1 MSAAPAATEAMAWRR
16 VMVSLAADQAEP
28 FADAL
33 LEAGALAASIEQD
46 RSGGQAEHALFGE
59 PDEPQAGL
67 WPDCQLDALLPPDA
81 DSAGLVRAA
90 AEALGLTELPAWT
103 EDTVADQDWVRATQS
118 QFDPIPIGHGLWIV
132 PTWHQPP
139 DPAAIN
145 LRLDPGQAFGT
156 GSHPTTRLCLQWLA
170 EHRPGGTVL
179 DYGCGSGILAIAARM
194 LGAAQVVGVDLD
206 PAAVQTAQ
214 HNAIANGVEA
224 RFGLPD
230 LGDAHGLFDVVLANI
245 LTRPL
250 IMLAPLLLS
259 RVRPGGHLVLSGIL
273 DRQAAEVIQAYGAGA
288 VMTQYGAP
296 GEWVCLTGVRRMPP
310 EPTTPPAGK

>member
-1 MSAAPAATEAMAWRR
+1 MAWRR
-16 VMVSLAADQAEP
+16 VAVSLAAEQAEP

-33 LEAGALAASIEQD
+33 LEAGALSASIEQD

-59 PDEPQAGL
+59 PDTPEPGL
-67 WPDCQLDALLPPDA
+67 WPDCMVDALLPLEA
-81 DSAGLVRAA
+81 SAAAVMASATQLAGLA
-90 AEALGLTELPAWT
+90 GIPQWT

-118 QFDPIPIGHGLWIV
+118 QFDPIPIASGLWIV

-170 EHRPGGTVL
+170 EHRPAGALL

-194 LGAAQVVGVDLD
+194 MGAARVVGVDLD

-214 HNAIANGVEA
+214 DNAAANGVQA
-224 RFGLPD
+224 QFGLPD
-230 LGDAHGLFDVVLANI
+230 LAAAQGQFDVVMANI

-259 RVRPGGHLVLSGIL
+259 RLRPGGHLVLSGIL
-273 DRQAAEVIQAYGAGA
+273 DRQSSEVIQAYAAGA
-288 VMTQYGAP
+288 VMTHYGAP
-296 GEWVCLTGVRRMPP
+296 GEWVCLTGVRAMP
-310 EPTTPPAGK
+310 ETTTPPAGK

>member
-1 MSAAPAATEAMAWRR
+1 MAWRR
-16 VMVSLAADQAEP
+16 VLVSLAADHAEP

-59 PDEPQAGL
+59 PDTPEPGL
-67 WPDCQLDALLPPDA
+67 WPDCLVDALLPLEA
-81 DSAGLVRAA
+81 DTTSVM
-90 AEALGLTELPAWT
+90 AEASRLTELPVVPAWT
-103 EDTVADQDWVRATQS
+103 EDIVADQDWVRATQS
-118 QFDPIPIGHGLWIV
+118 QFDPIPIASGLWIV
-132 PTWHQPP
+132 PSWHQPP

-170 EHRPGGTVL
+170 EHRPRGRVL

-194 LGAAQVVGVDLD
+194 LGAAHVVGVDLD

-214 HNAIANGVEA
+214 DNARANGVEA
-224 RFGLPD
+224 LFGLPD
-230 LGDAHGLFDVVLANI
+230 LGGAQGQFDVVLANI

-250 IMLAPLLLS
+250 ILLAPLLLS
-259 RVRPGGHLVLSGIL
+259 RIRPGGHLVLSGIL
-273 DRQAAEVIQAYGAGA
+273 DRQAAEVIQAYGVGA
-288 VMTQYGAP
+288 VMTQYGTP
-296 GEWVCLTGVRRMPP
+296 GEWVCLTGVRQMP